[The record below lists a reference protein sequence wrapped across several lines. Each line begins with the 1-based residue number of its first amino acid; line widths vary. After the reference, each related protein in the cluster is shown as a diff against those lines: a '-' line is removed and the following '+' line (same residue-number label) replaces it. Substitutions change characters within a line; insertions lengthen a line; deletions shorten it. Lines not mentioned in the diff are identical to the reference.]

1 MRLLLCFKCF
11 SEVVSSILEILLLKF
26 INTSLS
32 LLTQLCGG
40 WPTGQGEGRAKSLET
55 ENEGE
60 DMEDPQ

>member
-1 MRLLLCFKCF
+1 MFQMLLRSCLFHTWDIIIK
-11 SEVVSSILEILLLKF
+11 I

-40 WPTGQGEGRAKSLET
+40 WPTGQGEGEAKSLET